1 MFNVDSRH
9 RVCASATQKGRTVRK
24 RSSLKTIVIGTAL
37 MVACA
42 VSQTATAA
50 SPQDPAQS
58 APPIEQSS
66 QAPPPSDR
74 AVDPSE
80 PDFTLI
86 GLPTTLRMPKFAS
99 AFRVTHRFTRSLG
112 QGNFGDLVADGFGTD
127 GGAQI
132 GLEYR
137 FGILSGTQLGVH
149 RTSDKT
155 IQFFGQHQLVR
166 QREGVPLGIDVIATV
181 EGLDNF
187 QEVYSPAV
195 GAVVSTRL
203 GTHGALYAEPIWI
216 GNTNSFDLVEGED
229 NDTFILG
236 LGGRFRIRPRLYIVA
251 EAAPRFGYDPGIA
264 YASFGFEIRAGGHS
278 FQINVSDGFGTTMAQ
293 LARGGFDSE
302 DWYLG
307 FNISRKFF

>member
-1 MFNVDSRH
+1 MTRI
-9 RVCASATQKGRTVRK
+9 AIAAT
-24 RSSLKTIVIGTAL
+24 L
-37 MVACA
+37 MLAVAGP
-42 VSQTATAA
+42 AA
-50 SPQDPAQS
+50 ARQPQDPAQPPAS
-58 APPIEQSS
+58 AQPS
-66 QAPPPSDR
+66 QTAAPSDR

-166 QREGVPLGIDVIATV
+166 QGGKMPVSIDAIGTI
-181 EGLDNF
+181 EGLNNF
-187 QEVYSPAV
+187 QESYSPAI
-195 GAVVSTRL
+195 GAVVSTKL
-203 GTHGALYAEPIWI
+203 GRHGAIYAQPIWVN
-216 GNTNSFDLVEGED
+216 NTNSLPSEVVDD
-229 NDTFILG
+229 NDTFIVGVGTRL
-236 LGGRFRIRPRLYIVA
+236 RILSKLYVVA
-251 EAAPRFGYDPGIA
+251 EVAPRVGYDPGIM
-264 YASFGFEIRAGGHS
+264 YGSFAVEMRAGGHS
-278 FQINVSDGFGTTMAQ
+278 FQINFSDGFGTTMAQ
-293 LARGGFDSE
+293 MARGGYEKD

>member
-1 MFNVDSRH
+1 MTRI
-9 RVCASATQKGRTVRK
+9 AIAAT
-24 RSSLKTIVIGTAL
+24 L
-37 MVACA
+37 MLAVAGP
-42 VSQTATAA
+42 AA
-50 SPQDPAQS
+50 ARQPQDPAQPPAS
-58 APPIEQSS
+58 TQTSQTAAPN
-66 QAPPPSDR
+66 DR

-155 IQFFGQHQLVR
+155 IQFFGQHQLFR
-166 QREGVPLGIDVIATV
+166 QGGRMPVSIDAIGTI
-181 EGLDNF
+181 EGLNNF
-187 QEVYSPAV
+187 QESYSPAI
-195 GAVVSTRL
+195 GAVVSTKL
-203 GTHGALYAEPIWI
+203 GRHGAIYAQPIWVN
-216 GNTNSFDLVEGED
+216 NTNSLPSEVVDD
-229 NDTFILG
+229 NDTVIVGVGTRLRILSK
-236 LGGRFRIRPRLYIVA
+236 LYVVA
-251 EAAPRFGYDPGIA
+251 EVAPRVGYDPGIM
-264 YASFGFEIRAGGHS
+264 YGSFAVEMRAGGHS
-278 FQINVSDGFGTTMAQ
+278 FQINFSDGFGTTMAQ
-293 LARGGFDSE
+293 MARGGYEKE

>member
-1 MFNVDSRH
+1 MTRI
-9 RVCASATQKGRTVRK
+9 AIAAT
-24 RSSLKTIVIGTAL
+24 L
-37 MVACA
+37 MLAVAGP
-42 VSQTATAA
+42 AA
-50 SPQDPAQS
+50 ARQPQEPAQ
-58 APPIEQSS
+58 PPASTQTS
-66 QAPPPSDR
+66 QAAAPSDR

-155 IQFFGQHQLVR
+155 IQFFGQHQLFR
-166 QREGVPLGIDVIATV
+166 QGGKMPVSIDAIGTI

-187 QEVYSPAV
+187 QESYSPAI
-195 GAVVSTRL
+195 GAVVSTKL
-203 GTHGALYAEPIWI
+203 GRHGAIYAQPIWVN
-216 GNTNSFDLVEGED
+216 NTNSLPSEVVDD
-229 NDTFILG
+229 NDTFIVGVGTRL
-236 LGGRFRIRPRLYIVA
+236 RILSKLYVVA
-251 EAAPRFGYDPGIA
+251 EVAPRVGYDPGIM
-264 YASFGFEIRAGGHS
+264 YGSFAVEMRAGGHS
-278 FQINVSDGFGTTMAQ
+278 FQINFSDGFGTTMAQ
-293 LARGGFDSE
+293 MARGGYEKD